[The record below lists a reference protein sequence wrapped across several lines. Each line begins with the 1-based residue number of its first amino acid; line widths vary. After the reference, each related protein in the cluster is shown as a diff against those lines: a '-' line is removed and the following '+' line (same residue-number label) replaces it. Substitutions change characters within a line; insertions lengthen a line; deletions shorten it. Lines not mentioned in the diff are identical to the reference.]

1 MSCPW
6 FAKTT
11 NACFFCEQRLNTPSL
26 DETIPTTI
34 TLTSSKKGDRTIS
47 KEKEKEPRIN
57 ARIRVKEVR
66 LIGADGEQIG
76 IVPTLRALQMAEEQ
90 GMDLVEVAET
100 ASPPVC
106 KLMDFGKF
114 KYQQKQKAKET
125 RKNATQ
131 VQIKEVQ
138 LRPKTDEHDI
148 DFKVNHIFRFLE
160 EGDKAKLTVKFR
172 GREIAHKDRGI
183 ALLEKVIAA
192 IGEEGIVESP
202 PRMEG
207 RTMIAIIA
215 PKKK

>member
-1 MSCPW
+1 M
-6 FAKTT
+6 FVH
-11 NACFFCEQRLNTPSL
+11 L
-26 DETIPTTI
+26 
-34 TLTSSKKGDRTIS
+34 KKGDQTIS

-66 LIGADGEQIG
+66 LIGGDGEQIG

-90 GMDLVEVAET
+90 GLDLVEVAET
-100 ASPPVC
+100 ANPPVC
-106 KLMDFGKF
+106 KLMDYGKF
-114 KYQQKQKAKET
+114 KYQQKQKAKEA

-138 LRPKTDEHDI
+138 LRPKTDDHDLE
-148 DFKVNHIFRFLE
+148 FKVNHILRFLE
-160 EGDKAKLTVKFR
+160 EGDKAKITVKFR
-172 GREIAHKDRGI
+172 GREIAHKDRGM
-183 ALLEKVIAA
+183 ALIEKVIQTV
-192 IGEEGIVESP
+192 GEEGVVESP